1 MLTSRRPSARQYR
14 FRSLRVPQLD
24 IVAHA
29 VGFRPL
35 IELPTA
41 EVVTV
46 VHATPPRFDVLG
58 VGISAVSLSGAAAE
72 IERWLS
78 DGERHYVCVTNVHTV
93 MECQRD
99 PDLMR
104 IHNESGMTTPD
115 GMPIVWCGKRAGAHD
130 ITRVYGP
137 DLMLELCGRLDGSP
151 HTAFLYGTTERT
163 LDLLQARLKRD
174 FPELA
179 IAGSY
184 APPFR
189 PLTPEEDD
197 DVVARINSSGAQI
210 VWVGLGAPKQERW
223 MAEHI
228 DRLTATV
235 LIGVGA
241 AFDFHAGTVRQ
252 APLWMQRHGLEWI
265 YRLSREPRRL
275 WRRYL
280 RTNPAFVVAIL
291 RHPPR
296 MRPADS

>member
-1 MLTSRRPSARQYR
+1 MVS
-14 FRSLRVPQLD
+14 
-24 IVAHA
+24 
-29 VGFRPL
+29 
-35 IELPTA
+35 
-41 EVVTV
+41 
-46 VHATPPRFDVLG
+46 TPPRRFDVLG
-58 VGISAVSLSGAAAE
+58 VGISAVSLSGAASE
-72 IERWLS
+72 IQRWLTN
-78 DGERHYVCVTNVHTV
+78 GERHYVCVTNVHTV
-93 MECQRD
+93 MECQHD
-99 PDLMR
+99 PELMR

-137 DLMLELCGRLDGSP
+137 DLMLELCARLNGSA
-151 HTAFLYGTTERT
+151 HAAFLYGTTERT
-163 LDLLQARLKRD
+163 LGLLQARLRRD

-197 DVVARINSSGAQI
+197 NVVSRINAI
-210 VWVGLGAPKQERW
+210 GAPKQERW
-223 MAEHI
+223 MAEHF
-228 DRLTATV
+228 DQLTATV

-252 APLWMQRHGLEWI
+252 APLWMQRHGLEWV

-280 RTNPAFVVAIL
+280 RTNPAFVVGIL
-291 RHPPR
+291 RRPPR
-296 MRPADS
+296 MRSIGN

>member
-1 MLTSRRPSARQYR
+1 MSP
-14 FRSLRVPQLD
+14 
-24 IVAHA
+24 
-29 VGFRPL
+29 
-35 IELPTA
+35 A
-41 EVVTV
+41 EP
-46 VHATPPRFDVLG
+46 ARFDVLG
-58 VGISAVSLSGAAAE
+58 VGISAVSLAGAASE
-72 IERWLS
+72 IERWLTA
-78 DGERHYVCVTNVHTV
+78 GERHYVCVTNVHTV

-99 PDLMR
+99 PELMR

-115 GMPIVWCGKRAGAHD
+115 GMPIVWCGKRAGARD

-137 DLMLELCGRLDGSP
+137 DLMLELCTRLDGSP
-151 HTAFLYGTTERT
+151 YAAFLYGTTERT

-174 FPELA
+174 FPELVV
-179 IAGSY
+179 AGSY

-189 PLTPEEDD
+189 PLTPDEDD
-197 DVVARINSSGAQI
+197 DVVARINASGAQI

-223 MAEHI
+223 MAEHM

-280 RTNPAFVVAIL
+280 RTNPAFVVGIL
-291 RHPPR
+291 RHPPH
-296 MRPADS
+296 MRPIDS

>member
-1 MLTSRRPSARQYR
+1 MSPS
-14 FRSLRVPQLD
+14 
-24 IVAHA
+24 
-29 VGFRPL
+29 
-35 IELPTA
+35 E
-41 EVVTV
+41 
-46 VHATPPRFDVLG
+46 PPRFDVLG
-58 VGISAVSLSGAAAE
+58 VGISAVSLAGAASE
-72 IERWLS
+72 IERWLKA
-78 DGERHYVCVTNVHTV
+78 DERHYVCVTNVHTV

-99 PDLMR
+99 AELMR
-104 IHNESGMTTPD
+104 IHNKSGMTTPD
-115 GMPIVWCGKRAGAHD
+115 GMPIVWCGKRAGARD

-137 DLMLELCGRLDGSP
+137 DLMLELCARLDGSSY
-151 HTAFLYGTTERT
+151 TAFLYGTTERT

-174 FPELA
+174 FPELG

-189 PLTPEEDD
+189 PLTPDEDHD
-197 DVVARINSSGAQI
+197 IVARINTSGAQV

-223 MAEHI
+223 MAEHM

-252 APLWMQRHGLEWI
+252 APVWMQRHGLEWM

-280 RTNPAFVVAIL
+280 RTNPAFVVGIL
-291 RHPPR
+291 RRPPR
-296 MRPADS
+296 MRPTDS

>member
-1 MLTSRRPSARQYR
+1 MRRDRTMVSTPS
-14 FRSLRVPQLD
+14 
-24 IVAHA
+24 
-29 VGFRPL
+29 
-35 IELPTA
+35 
-41 EVVTV
+41 
-46 VHATPPRFDVLG
+46 RFDVLG
-58 VGISAVSLSGAAAE
+58 VGISAVSLSGAASE
-72 IERWLS
+72 IRRWLA

-93 MECQRD
+93 MECQHD
-99 PDLMR
+99 AELMR

-115 GMPIVWCGKRAGAHD
+115 GMPIVWCGKRAGARD

-137 DLMLELCGRLDGSP
+137 DLMLELCARLNGSP
-151 HTAFLYGTTERT
+151 SAAFLYGTTEHT
-163 LDLLQARLKRD
+163 LDLLRARLKRD

-189 PLTPEEDD
+189 PLTSEEDAD
-197 DVVARINSSGAQI
+197 IVARINASGADI

-223 MAEHI
+223 MAEHL

-280 RTNPAFVVAIL
+280 RTNPAFVIGIL
-291 RHPPR
+291 RHPPH
-296 MRPADS
+296 MRPTDS